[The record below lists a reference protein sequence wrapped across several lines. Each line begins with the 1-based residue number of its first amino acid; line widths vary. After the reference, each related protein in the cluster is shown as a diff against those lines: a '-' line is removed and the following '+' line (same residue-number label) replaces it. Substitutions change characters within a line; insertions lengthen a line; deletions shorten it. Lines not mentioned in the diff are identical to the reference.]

1 MRKHL
6 DNFTIFELV
15 FIAACAALGIA
26 IKPVITPLIHLI
38 TGPLFIPGGSVGG
51 GIYMMF
57 IVIAALTVPKP
68 GSATLATIVQAILTI
83 TIAVAGSHGLMSLF
97 TYILPGIAMDSVFAL
112 FRYKDKH
119 AIVPFLMGAMANVAG
134 TYASNLVF
142 FRLPLIPLMLSL
154 SAGFLSGGL
163 GGLLAYR
170 IALGLKRFL

>member
-1 MRKHL
+1 MKKYL

-57 IVIAALTVPKP
+57 IVIAALAIPKT
-68 GSATLATIVQAILTI
+68 GTATLATSVQAILTI
-83 TIAVAGSHGLMSLF
+83 TTAVIGSHGLLSLF
-97 TYILPGIAMDSVFAL
+97 TYILPGIIMDIVFLA
-112 FRYKDKH
+112 FRYQQKH
-119 AIVPFLMGAMANVAG
+119 VLVPFLMGALANMTGV
-134 TYASNLVF
+134 YASNLVF

-154 SAGFLSGGL
+154 SAGFLSGGV
-163 GGLLAYR
+163 GGMIAFR
-170 IALGLKRFL
+170 ISKGLKRFL